1 MAMRI
6 SKAEWAHIRD
16 EFIDRASRLGVRL
29 RLRDRVWAVTQTA
42 EWIALPGTSDSPVAD
57 RWWLGCDPAKLL
69 ERKPVGI
76 VLLCKSIGGSLHPIG
91 LPRELL
97 LDIEPRLSKNDR
109 HVFFSIVRRG
119 TRFLLQL
126 RGGEEVDVTA
136 HLDDLSWVA
145 KGGEDARGAGC
156 RSTRP
161 GPIAQDVV
169 RETEEAAA
177 PTENRFATAA
187 TRFFAVVKDGA
198 LHPLDDVTLEP
209 GSLHLVEIREAPS
222 VPGNRSLRRILARGG
237 PPDLPADLAE
247 QHDHYAHGRV
257 RR

>member
-1 MAMRI
+1 MDVKI
-6 SKAEWAHIRD
+6 SQAEWAHIRGK
-16 EFIDRASRLGVRL
+16 FIDRVSRMGIRL
-29 RLRDRVWAVTQTA
+29 ELRDRVWAVTEAA

-69 ERKPVGI
+69 ERQPVGI
-76 VLLCKSIGGSLHPIG
+76 VLLCKARGGSLHAIG
-91 LPRELL
+91 LPRALL
-97 LDIEPRLSKNDR
+97 LDIEPKLSKNDR
-109 HVFFSIVRRG
+109 HVFFSVVRRG

-126 RGGEEVDVTA
+126 RGGEELDVTA
-136 HLDDLSWVA
+136 HLDDLSWA
-145 KGGEDARGAGC
+145 HKGGEGARRTGWKP
-156 RSTRP
+156 THP
-161 GPIAQDVV
+161 GPAAQDVV
-169 RETEEAAA
+169 RETPEATA
-177 PTENRFATAA
+177 PTENRSAAAA
-187 TRFFAVVKDGA
+187 TRFFAVVKNGA
-198 LHPLDDVTLEP
+198 LHPLDDVTLEA